1 MKFILSFALIS
12 TFGFALQTCEKS
24 SSKAVQTDKTATNT
38 VAVNTTGN
46 TSAPAAPHQEDD
58 APRISLADAKKA
70 YDDGTAVIVDSRSAD
85 GYKVEHIKNSINVP
99 LAEFETT
106 YKTIP
111 TDKKIIVYCS

>member
-1 MKFILSFALIS
+1 MRFILSFFLIS

-24 SSKAVQTDKTATNT
+24 NSKAAKTDKTEKTATNT
-38 VAVNTTGN
+38 VANSTTPA
-46 TSAPAAPHQEDD
+46 SAEDD

-70 YDDGTAVIVDSRSAD
+70 YDDGTAIIVDARGAD
-85 GYKVEHIKNSINVP
+85 SYKLEHIKNSINVP